1 MRLLPSHPV
10 ATDPRPDLVLT
21 PLGAEARP
29 LSEWLTTFHLA
40 SVVLDPY
47 TNESSWI
54 LPTARR
60 ILEGLRGSD
69 ARVNFVVTAPEADA
83 RAFMG
88 PLVEEFLVF
97 VDPDRQFVKQLG
109 LAQLPAFVFVRVDNT
124 VPAAAEG
131 GIRTSG
137 GPWPRRSWPRRPGRR
152 PTSRSSATPARSTA
166 RRRWPSGRLCQETR
180 RMRSIFLT

>member
-1 MRLLPSHPV
+1 V
-10 ATDPRPDLVLT
+10 ATDPRPDLVLS

-60 ILEGLRGSD
+60 ILEALRGSD
-69 ARVNFVVTAPEADA
+69 ARVNFIVTADETDT
-83 RAFMG
+83 RTFLG
-88 PLVEEFLVF
+88 PLVDEFLCF
-97 VDPDRQFVKQLG
+97 TDSDRLAVKSLG
-109 LAQLPAFVFVRVDNT
+109 LDGLPAFVFIRVDGT

-131 GIRTSG
+131 WNPKEWRAVAEAITAATAWKAPDIPVVGD
-137 GPWPRRSWPRRPGRR
+137 PGAFHA
-152 PTSRSSATPARSTA
+152 SPAL
-166 RRRWPSGRLCQETR
+166 G
-180 RMRSIFLT
+180 